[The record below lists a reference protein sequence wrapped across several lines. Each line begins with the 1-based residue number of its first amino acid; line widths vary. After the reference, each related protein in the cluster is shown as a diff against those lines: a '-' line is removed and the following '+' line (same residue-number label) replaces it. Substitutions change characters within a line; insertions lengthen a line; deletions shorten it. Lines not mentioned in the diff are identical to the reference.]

1 MIKVLYLTMKKS
13 KRELHT
19 KHVATYLT
27 DSDFEQLDTMALEK
41 NMSLSS
47 FIRVILREYMRWAKS
62 KK

>member
-1 MIKVLYLTMKKS
+1 LTMDKS

-27 DSDFEQLDTMALEK
+27 DSDFEQLDSMALEQ
-41 NMSLSS
+41 NLSLSS
-47 FIRVILREYMRWAKS
+47 FIRVILREYMRRAKS

>member
-1 MIKVLYLTMKKS
+1 MDKS

-27 DSDFEQLDTMALEK
+27 DSDFEKLDTIALEK

-47 FIRVILREYMRWAKS
+47 FIRVILREYMIRAKS

>member
-1 MIKVLYLTMKKS
+1 MEKS

-27 DSDFEQLDTMALEK
+27 DSDHETLDSMALEK

-47 FIRVILREYMRWAKS
+47 FVRFILRAYMRREKS
-62 KK
+62 RK

>member
-1 MIKVLYLTMKKS
+1 MEKS
-13 KRELHT
+13 NRKLRT

-27 DSDFEQLDTMALEK
+27 DEDFAQLDSMALEE

-47 FIRVILREYMRWAKS
+47 FIRFVLKNYMRRKAS